1 MTTAR
6 RLLLVLSAA
15 APLVVAAADQA
26 TPAADA
32 PHPLQLKVGES
43 LAICKTGTI
52 VCPAA
57 MPICDDGTLVEFE
70 LTLSDGLAFRGVKA
84 GETLC
89 SVASMD
95 GKGLRRVYRVTVS
108 Q

>member
-26 TPAADA
+26 TPVVDA

-57 MPICDDGTLVEFE
+57 TPICDDGTLVEFE
-70 LTLSDGLAFRGVKA
+70 LTGDGLAFRGVKA

-89 SVASMD
+89 SAASRD
-95 GKGLRRVYRVTVS
+95 GMGLRRVFRVTVAP
-108 Q
+108 